1 MNINKN
7 NFLFDDI
14 SSLKGVG
21 LKTKKYLEKK
31 KVEKIKDLLWD
42 LPYSVIDRSIITSLD
57 QLEIGKIS
65 TIKVIVKKYN
75 FPRIR
80 NLPNKVT
87 CFDKDKKINIVF
99 FNSYEGYIRKVL
111 PLDHE
116 VVISGKINYYKNNY
130 QITNPTY
137 IKPTNQK
144 EEVLKVFPKYSLTD
158 GLTEKI
164 YRKLI
169 LTVLNQID
177 DGFEWHNNEFLKKNN
192 FRSFKKTFLNLHNPL
207 KKNDIF
213 SNDYRRIAYDEILS
227 NLLMLLKARKI
238 VKIKKKENKKLSN
251 ETENKILKKFPHKLT
266 DGQRKILNEL
276 DEDTTSKFRM
286 FRLIQGDVGS
296 GKTII
301 ALILA
306 AKICKSNYQVA
317 YMAPTEILSKQQYNQ
332 TKDLFNSNDIK
343 VELLTSKTINKKDII
358 SNLSNGKI
366 DLVIGT
372 HSLFQKKVKFKKLG
386 LVIIDEQHKF
396 GVKQRMALA
405 KKGGRDC
412 DVLLM
417 SATPIPRTMMMSI
430 YGDMDISKL
439 TEKPKHRKDI
449 ITLIK
454 PEKKIDEI
462 INLIKKQIKI
472 DGQIFWVC
480 PLIEESKKLNY
491 SSAINKFNYIKNIF
505 PNKAGLIHGSLN
517 ENEKNLVIKKFID
530 KKINILVTTTVIEVG
545 MDIPNANTIIIENAN
560 KFGLSQLHQ
569 LRGRVGRGKNESLC
583 ILMYKDNLSENA
595 KKRLKIL
602 KSTNDGFKIAE
613 EDLKLRGHGDILGY
627 QQSGI
632 KNFKFADPIHHKD
645 LFLLAEKEIKEKN
658 FSNNKDIKNLLK
670 LYDKAEVV
678 SDIEN

>member
-372 HSLFQKKVKFKKLG
+372 HSLFQKKIKFKKLG

-454 PEKKIDEI
+454 PEKKINEI